1 MPDLSPAN
9 FPTTPKKKRL
19 RRKLLPARR
28 KARQRAVP
36 AEALAHTIN
45 EFAARANVSRVT
57 VYRMMNAS
65 ALRFIRVRGMRRIP
79 VSEYSRL
86 GF

>member
-1 MPDLSPAN
+1 MPLAG
-9 FPTTPKKKRL
+9 
-19 RRKLLPARR
+19 RR
-28 KARQRAVP
+28 KARAQRTAP
-36 AEALAHTIN
+36 TAEALAHTIN

-57 VYRMMNAS
+57 LYRMMKDGE
-65 ALRFIRVRGMRRIP
+65 LRFLRLRGRRLIP